1 MNRRSAEESRKKI
14 ISAALKVFSEYG
26 YRGACMRLIARQ
38 AGISVGGVYLY
49 FRNKEELCLTLM
61 KERMDELS
69 RELEQ
74 TIDTGRPC
82 DAMISYIT
90 VNLEYAKRHKE
101 LILTHMRDQGFSFGV
116 DLKRKFAKE
125 QRRLIQTIIS
135 NGIKSGDFS
144 PCNVNETTKIIIG
157 IIRGYVLS
165 IIVDPE
171 NLFSVEEC
179 NKFVIAGLQKNGHLA
194 STGSQGQMF
203 WKETP

>member
-14 ISAALKVFSEYG
+14 MSAALKVFAEYG

-49 FRNKEELCLTLM
+49 FRNKEELCLTMM

-69 RELEQ
+69 GELKR
-74 TIDTGRPC
+74 TIDVGRPH
-82 DAMISYIT
+82 DAITSYIK

-101 LILTHMRDQGFSFGV
+101 LILTHVKDQGLSFGV

-125 QRRLIQTIIS
+125 QRDLIQMIVR

-144 PCNVNETTKIIIG
+144 PCNGEETAKIIIG

-179 NKFVIAGLQKNGHLA
+179 NRFVMAGLQN
-194 STGSQGQMF
+194 
-203 WKETP
+203 KENHS